1 MNIAITSQTEGY
13 GKTETDSQRS
23 SLVDPYEQKKK
34 KAADQLQRV
43 GQNNVSEEVS
53 VPDKVA
59 KAEPSSDQFI
69 RSDGSKTTSAGTYSL
84 KKDGNGN
91 SKIVYDKPTAG
102 SGTVDESA
110 HAKTSDKKGNPL
122 VSPKK
127 SEDKS
132 NKAPANS
139 SSNGGLQCTVDTDQ
153 VDAEIKNL
161 KKEKQQIEQEIKQSD
176 GDEAKKQ
183 QLEEQLKEIDNELR
197 TKDSDAYRKQHAS
210 YTYKSVQK

>member
-1 MNIAITSQTEGY
+1 MNFAITSQTEGY

-23 SLVDPYEQKKK
+23 SLVDPSEQKKK

-59 KAEPSSDQFI
+59 KAEPSTDRFI
-69 RSDGSKTTSAGTYSL
+69 RSDGSETTSAGTYSL

-91 SKIVYDKPTAG
+91 SKIVYDQPTAG
-102 SGTVDESA
+102 PGTVDEGA
-110 HAKTSDKKGNPL
+110 HAKTSDKKENSL

-132 NKAPANS
+132 NKVPEHS
-139 SSNGGLQCTVDTDQ
+139 SSNGGLQCTVNTDQ

-176 GDEAKKQ
+176 GDDAKKQ
-183 QLEEQLKEIDNELR
+183 QLEEQLKEINNELR

-210 YTYKSVQK
+210 YAYKFIQK